1 MSKRVMSIVNTQLT
15 LLVTWWLLEVD
26 VRNPRKL
33 DQNLKE
39 KKQLENQES
48 LGNVL
53 EQKWENN
60 MLEKNKIKSKKPKR
74 LKNENSF
81 LKMKP

>member
-1 MSKRVMSIVNTQLT
+1 MSKRAMSIVNTQLT

>member
-1 MSKRVMSIVNTQLT
+1 MSIVNTQLT